1 MSQKNIKIT
10 SIGIVKQNKK
20 VKYTF
25 DIPNNSDFYHCHSY
39 VYLKQ
44 KTRTIFWQ
52 LHVIKLNLQQPYL
65 MKIFMVY
72 THPETCWK
80 FG

>member
-1 MSQKNIKIT
+1 MSQKNIKLPH
-10 SIGIVKQNKK
+10 IGWSTVKQNKK
-20 VKYTF
+20 VKYF
-25 DIPNNSDFYHCHSY
+25 LISQIIQIFII
-39 VYLKQ
+39 VIAMYLKQ

-72 THPETCWK
+72 NFIQK
-80 FG
+80 KA